1 MKYNCV
7 ILNNEIWQLHN
18 RLKYDLEWFDK
29 VIIVESNKTF
39 SGCKKPFFLEKYS
52 DIFKD
57 FKDRIIYKKNRNLP
71 LPIKGNFLIPFSF
84 KGENIPIKE
93 NRWHVEHASR
103 AFAKQCLHLLLNEND
118 FICFQDVD
126 EIASHEALSESYQSE
141 NYITMLKYF
150 NYKSHILSKNS
161 ENDWVAGFCGKY
173 KHLKHFDFH
182 DLRHF
187 SNFKHFMLS
196 HVVPS
201 RHLCN
206 ADGSNIYP
214 RYKCPLKNITISKK
228 YGWHFSN
235 MNGCTRK
242 ASKIKADCFAHAEFS
257 KSKPTDLEIVTEEAL
272 NELLN
277 NSNFAPQVDKDI
289 PSFLKSTKFY
299 SCYFNKKYD

>member
-29 VIIVESNKTF
+29 VIIIESDKTF
-39 SGCKKPFFLEKYS
+39 SGFKKPFFFEKYS

-71 LPIKGNFLIPFSF
+71 LPIKGDFLIPFSF

-103 AFAKQCLHLLLNEND
+103 AFAKQCLHPLLNEND

-126 EIASHEALSESYQSE
+126 EIASHEALSESYKNESH
-141 NYITMLKYF
+141 ITMLKYF
-150 NYKSHILSKNS
+150 NYKFHILSKNS

-187 SNFKHFMLS
+187 SNLNHFMLS
-196 HVVPS
+196 HVVPM
-201 RHLCN
+201 RLLCN

-214 RYKCPLKNITISKK
+214 TYKCPLENIIISKER
-228 YGWHFSN
+228 GWHFSS
-235 MNGCTRK
+235 MNGRSSK
-242 ASKIKADCFAHAEFS
+242 ASRLKADCFAHAEFS
-257 KSKPTDLEIVTEEAL
+257 KSKPTDLEIVTEEVL

-299 SCYFNKKYD
+299 SCYFNKKHD